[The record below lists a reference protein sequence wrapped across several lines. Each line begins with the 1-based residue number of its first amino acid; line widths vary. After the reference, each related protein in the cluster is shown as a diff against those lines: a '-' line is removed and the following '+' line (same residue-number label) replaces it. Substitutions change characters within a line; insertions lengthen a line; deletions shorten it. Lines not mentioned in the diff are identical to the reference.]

1 MILILL
7 LITTII
13 VFISFI
19 IIKRPRPDKK
29 LTYLVKDAIRN
40 KNLILCTCVRDAEDN
55 IININK
61 VYRDFAKYFNK
72 VKLLVMEN
80 DSKDKTRK
88 KLLDL
93 KSYID
98 IDLVGCGLNSNVCNM
113 KLNNDRTSRNY
124 KRFRRMAIIRNELIS
139 HVKKI
144 QSDYNYCVIFDG
156 DTNINIDTNGLLESM
171 YHLEYNKHIDAISCY
186 GLGYASLFTLNKIY
200 DGIAYKPVHN
210 DNLINLLTT
219 FRLND
224 LTKVKSS
231 FNGLCIYK
239 LPFTDK
245 MKYDIKTKECEHIS
259 FNKNFNIYLNPK
271 FVVKFNKIW

>member
-1 MILILL
+1 MVILL
-7 LITTII
+7 LLILII
-13 VFISFI
+13 FIYFI
-19 IIKRPRPDKK
+19 IIKRPIPDKK
-29 LTYLVKDAIRN
+29 LTTLGKKAIRN

-55 IININK
+55 INNIKK
-61 VYRDFAKYFNK
+61 VYRYFAKYFNK

-80 DSKDKTRK
+80 DSKDKTRE

-98 IDLVGCGLNSNVCNM
+98 IDIIGCGLNSNVCNM
-113 KLNNDRTSRNY
+113 NLNNYRTGTNY

-144 QSDYNYCVIFDG
+144 QSDYDYCIIFDG

-171 YHLEYNKHIDAISCY
+171 YHLEYNKNIDAISCY
-186 GLGYASLFTLNKIY
+186 GLGYASLFTLNRIY
-200 DGIAYKPVHN
+200 DGIAYKPVYN

-271 FVVKFNKIW
+271 FLVRFNRIW

>member
-1 MILILL
+1 MVILL
-7 LITTII
+7 LLILII
-13 VFISFI
+13 IIYFI
-19 IIKRPRPDKK
+19 IIKRPSSDKK
-29 LTYLVKDAIRN
+29 LTAIGKRAVKH

-55 IININK
+55 INNIKK
-61 VYRDFAKYFNK
+61 VYRYFARFFNK

-80 DSKDKTRK
+80 DSKDKTRE

-98 IDLVGCGLNSNVCNM
+98 IDVIGCGLNSNVCNM
-113 KLNNDRTSRNY
+113 NLNNDRTSRNY

-139 HVKKI
+139 YVKKI
-144 QSDYNYCVIFDG
+144 QGDYNYCIIFDG
-156 DTNINIDTNGLLESM
+156 DTNINVDTNGLLESM
-171 YHLEYNKHIDAISCY
+171 YHLEYNKNIDAISCY
-186 GLGYASLFTLNKIY
+186 GLGYASLCVLNKMY
-200 DGIAYKPVHN
+200 DGIAYKPVYNN
-210 DNLINLLTT
+210 DLINLLTT
-219 FRLND
+219 FRLRN

-259 FNKNFNIYLNPK
+259 FNKNFNMYLNPK
-271 FVVKFNKIW
+271 FVVRFNRIW